1 MVLQMGARWDGLTTS
16 TKSPNQWSEGPAP
29 QYYWYALQR
38 ADCFTYSNRIC
49 HGNPSLGG
57 ASCRVDHTWAGWAP
71 PRSPLN
77 VMHRVVFV
85 GGGAGELPLTGS
97 DLPSHWFV
105 WKLRGDGKGRERGK
119 GRVGE
124 TTCLTSP
131 LTGFCLKYQPGN
143 AELLKL
149 AW

>member
-49 HGNPSLGG
+49 DGNPSLGG

-85 GGGAGELPLTGS
+85 GGEQGNSPSLDLTFPPTGLS
-97 DLPSHWFV
+97 ENLGGME
-105 WKLRGDGKGRERGK
+105 RGGKGEREGW
-119 GRVGE
+119 GRPPA
-124 TTCLTSP
+124 LLPPSLASASNTS
-131 LTGFCLKYQPGN
+131 LVMQSC
-143 AELLKL
+143 
-149 AW
+149 WS